1 MKEISL
7 NMKFKVIKLFF
18 AGLSY
23 DEIAMQVG
31 IAKGSVVNIIDQF
44 REGKLPVPPGMTG
57 YIDELRKLTV
67 DMKKQSTTVS
77 HLKGYIKLYAKITEM
92 GVETDH
98 VGQWLDICQEIATPT
113 VSNNEFMSAALQ
125 LAELNVNTG
134 QDYNSI
140 ITQYKANY
148 QSLKDLQGSGRCL
161 LFR

>member
-1 MKEISL
+1 MVKSLPGITHRVEYGRNHERRVKKMKEISL
-7 NMKFKVIKLFF
+7 NTKFKVIKLFF

-23 DEIAMQVG
+23 DEIAVQVG

-67 DMKKQSTTVS
+67 DMKKHSTTVS

-98 VGQWLDICQEIATPT
+98 VGQWLDICQEMFGVRESGT
-113 VSNNEFMSAALQ
+113 VRRHNLIDA
-125 LAELNVNTG
+125 
-134 QDYNSI
+134 
-140 ITQYKANY
+140 
-148 QSLKDLQGSGRCL
+148 
-161 LFR
+161 